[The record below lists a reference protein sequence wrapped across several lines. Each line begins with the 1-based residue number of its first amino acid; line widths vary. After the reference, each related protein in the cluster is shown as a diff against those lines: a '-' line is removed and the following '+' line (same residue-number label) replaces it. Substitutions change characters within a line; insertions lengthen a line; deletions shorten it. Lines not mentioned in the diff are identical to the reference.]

1 MAQQSFEDLVT
12 NNCAKAGGNIAKL
25 NDKQAMLK
33 FNMDSGIEQILYITK
48 YDSILNFSV
57 PSAAVFDSLEEIPH
71 IISSILLTK
80 NAAYKLGEWCVE
92 KIQGKMVYCIMHNV
106 DMNFVDSGYFV
117 NLVSC
122 LVSEC
127 DKFDG
132 FLVETEVGCANL
144 SKLTVNIKQ

>member
-1 MAQQSFEDLVT
+1 MAIQSFEYFVR
-12 NNCAKAGGNIAKL
+12 NNCAKAGGKIAKL

-33 FNMDSGIEQILYITK
+33 FSMDSGIEQILYITK
-48 YDSILNFSV
+48 YDSILKFSV
-57 PSAAVFDSLEEIPH
+57 PSAAVFDSLEKVPH

-80 NAAYKLGEWCVE
+80 NAEYKLGEWCVE
-92 KIQGKMVYCIMHNV
+92 QIQGKSVYSIIHNV
-106 DMNFVDSGYFV
+106 DMNFVDSDYFV

-132 FLVETEVGCANL
+132 FLVEAEVGCVNL
-144 SKLTVNIKQ
+144 NRLTVNIK

>member
-1 MAQQSFEDLVT
+1 MAQQSFETFVR

-25 NDKQAMLK
+25 NDRQAMLK
-33 FNMDSGIEQILYITK
+33 FIMDSGIEQILYITK
-48 YDSILNFSV
+48 YDSILKFSV
-57 PSAAVFDSLEEIPH
+57 PSAAVFDSLDKIPH

-80 NAAYKLGEWCVE
+80 NAEYKLGEWCLE
-92 KIQGKMVYCIMHNV
+92 KIQGKVVYSLMHNV
-106 DMNFVDSGYFV
+106 DMNFVDSPYFV

-132 FLVETEVGCANL
+132 FLVETEVGCANINT
-144 SKLTVNIKQ
+144 LTG

>member
-1 MAQQSFEDLVT
+1 MAIQSFEDLVI
-12 NNCAKAGGNIAKL
+12 NNSAKTGGNIAKL
-25 NDKQAMLK
+25 NDREAMLK
-33 FNMDSGIEQILYITK
+33 FSMDSGIEQILYITK
-48 YDSILNFSV
+48 YDSILKFSV

-71 IISSILLTK
+71 IISSVLLTK
-80 NAAYKLGEWCVE
+80 NAEYKLGEWCVE
-92 KIQGKMVYCIMHNV
+92 KIQGKMVYSIMHNV

-132 FLVETEVGCANL
+132 FLVEAEVGCTNL
-144 SKLTVNIKQ
+144 NRLTG